1 LTTTSEPYITPDFM
15 LSCRRARQLYHEHA
29 AVLPIIDFHCHL
41 SPALIAEDHQFR
53 NMAEIWLA
61 GDHYKW
67 RAMRTNGVPERY
79 VTGDASDWEKF
90 EQWAQTMPA
99 ALRSPLYQWTHME
112 LARPFGIT
120 DRLLGP
126 DTAREIWD
134 EANAKLQ
141 LPEFS
146 TRGLIRQFGVEV
158 ICTTDDP
165 CDDLQ
170 HHRQIA
176 ADTTFPVGVYP
187 TFRPDKALLVDNPE
201 AWNQWLDRLGAA
213 SGSDISTFDAMIGA
227 LRKRAEFFH
236 EAGCRLSDQAFEQA
250 CESDS
255 TPDEVAAAFAQLRA
269 GKQPDGGALR
279 ALRFATLHEL
289 GLLYHE
295 LGWAMQIHIGPLRNN
310 STRMFRDLGPDAGFD
325 SMSDAIQARALS
337 RLLDSLDLP
346 DRLPKTILYNLNP
359 AWNEML
365 ATMIG
370 NFQDGS
376 VRGKMQLGSAW
387 WFMDQRDGIVR
398 MLEAVS
404 NMGLLSTFVGMLT
417 DSRSFLSYPRH
428 DYFRRTLCDVV
439 GSDMERGLIPDD
451 LELAA
456 ETVRKVCYFN
466 AKEYFGFGKK
476 PGSV

>member
-1 LTTTSEPYITPDFM
+1 MTNAPFITPDF
-15 LSCRRARQLYHEHA
+15 LLTNHRAQQLYHRHA
-29 AVLPIIDFHCHL
+29 ATLPIIDFHCHL
-41 SPALIAEDHQFR
+41 SPALIAEDHRFR
-53 NMAEIWLA
+53 NIAEIWLG

-67 RAMRTNGVPERY
+67 RAMRTNGVPERFI
-79 VTGDASDWEKF
+79 TGDASDWEKF
-90 EQWAQTMPA
+90 EKWAETMPA
-99 ALRSPLYQWTHME
+99 ALRSPLYVWTHME

-134 EANAKLQ
+134 AANARLRQ
-141 LPEFS
+141 SGF
-146 TRGLIRQFGVEV
+146 TARGLIRQFDVEV

-165 CDDLQ
+165 CDDLR

-176 ADTTFPVGVYP
+176 ADPDFPVGVYP
-187 TFRPDKALLVDNPE
+187 TFRPDKALAVDNPA
-201 AWNQWLDRLGAA
+201 AWNEWLGRLAAA
-213 SGSDISTFDAMIGA
+213 SDMVIATFDDMVAA
-227 LRKRAEFFH
+227 LRRRALVFH

-250 CESDS
+250 CESDCTPGEVRQAFLKARAGG
-255 TPDEVAAAFAQLRA
+255 TPDDHDV
-269 GKQPDGGALR
+269 R

-295 LGWAMQIHIGPLRNN
+295 LGWAMQVHIGAMRNN
-310 STRMFRDLGPDAGFD
+310 STRMFRALGPDAGFD
-325 SMSDAIQARALS
+325 SMADAPQAHALS
-337 RLLDSLDLP
+337 RWLDSLDQS

-376 VRGKMQLGSAW
+376 GRGKMQLGSAW
-387 WFMDQRDGIVR
+387 WFMDQRDGIIR
-398 MLEAVS
+398 MIEAVS

-428 DYFRRTLCDVV
+428 DYFRRVLCDVI
-439 GSDMERGLIPDD
+439 GADMERGLIPDD
-451 LELAA
+451 MELAA
-456 ETVRKVCYFN
+456 DTVRKVCYFN
-466 AKEYFGFGKK
+466 AKDYFGLSPK
-476 PGSV
+476 